1 MMKCRNTSRCCNVRS
16 LVVGVANL
24 QEAPRVCVD
33 KSHVTAPLFA
43 KGGGSVYETKNEKN
57 VADDLSCS
65 TCRETTS
72 CFEIWRLIFVGE
84 SVYLTRVK
92 LAGVVG

>member
-43 KGGGSVYETKNEKN
+43 KGGGVFMKPKMKKT
-57 VADDLSCS
+57 LP
-65 TCRETTS
+65 T
-72 CFEIWRLIFVGE
+72 I
-84 SVYLTRVK
+84 
-92 LAGVVG
+92 